1 MCGIFGL
8 VANKNFYVNYPNKIK
23 EIASSLFILSQTRG
37 SEAAG
42 VAINNSHSLS
52 VLKDAA
58 SPKQFIKSKEYK
70 YLLSNS
76 LEEYSASCENL
87 NNGENFHFSLIGH
100 SRLVTNGDQSE
111 SVNNQPVIVEG
122 VVGVHNGII
131 TNENQLLKD
140 HSDITK
146 STNLDS
152 ELLFK
157 LFDKNFLIEND
168 SFFSIRKTL
177 NQIKG
182 SVSVAYFNLKNHN
195 LNLATNTGSIF
206 LFKE

>member
-42 VAINNSHSLS
+42 VAINNSHSLN

-111 SVNNQPVIVEG
+111 SVNNQPVILKV
-122 VVGVHNGII
+122 
-131 TNENQLLKD
+131 LLVF
-140 HSDITK
+140 IM
-146 STNLDS
+146 
-152 ELLFK
+152 ELL
-157 LFDKNFLIEND
+157 
-168 SFFSIRKTL
+168 RMKTNYLKTTQISL
-177 NQIKG
+177 NQQILI
-182 SVSVAYFNLKNHN
+182 ANYY
-195 LNLATNTGSIF
+195 LNYLIRIF
-206 LFKE
+206 